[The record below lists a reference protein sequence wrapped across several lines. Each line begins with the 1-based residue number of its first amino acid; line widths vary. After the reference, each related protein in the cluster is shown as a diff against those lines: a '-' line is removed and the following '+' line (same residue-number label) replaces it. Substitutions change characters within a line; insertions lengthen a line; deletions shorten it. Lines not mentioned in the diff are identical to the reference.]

1 MPAPRTLTSLAALA
15 LGSAALVG
23 CAGPSPASP
32 GATASAPAAESAA
45 APTSVTQPTAKQPA
59 AKHSPTAH
67 PSPAKGGS
75 SQAGVAY
82 CRASQLT
89 VTATPVARPENHL
102 LITARN
108 KSGKRCNLGIIGLV
122 TFDGMSGKNGRNEK
136 VPAEAPGGLGGGPTI
151 LEPGWAGYEGVALD
165 RQDAP
170 GDGTQATALAV
181 ETEGGDVIKV
191 PFAVH
196 VHSPAVT
203 PWRDSPADALAY

>member
-1 MPAPRTLTSLAALA
+1 MSAPRTLTSLAALA

-23 CAGPSPASP
+23 CASPSPASS
-32 GATASAPAAESAA
+32 GATASAPAAEPAA

-75 SQAGVAY
+75 SQAGIAY

-89 VTATPVARPENHL
+89 VTATPVTRPENHL

-122 TFDGMSGKNGRNEK
+122 TFDGMNGKSGKNEK
-136 VPAEAPGGLGGGPTI
+136 VRAEAPPAAS
-151 LEPGWAGYEGVALD
+151 EAVPPSWSPAGSAYEGVALD

-170 GDGTQATALAV
+170 PATAPRPRPWPSRPRAAV
-181 ETEGGDVIKV
+181 
-191 PFAVH
+191 
-196 VHSPAVT
+196 
-203 PWRDSPADALAY
+203 